1 MSGFA
6 KQKQIRPPYLWPV
19 GPAGLVA
26 PERVLA
32 AGRWESAP
40 VRRAARNAKSEGR
53 LIDLTFGRACK
64 WVLFLDSGHLVLA
77 AVPMPVAVLE
87 DGELRSDELDQ
98 LLIQKYEEGS

>member
-1 MSGFA
+1 MSR
-6 KQKQIRPPYLWPV
+6 QKISYPPYLWPV

-40 VRRAARNAKSEGR
+40 IRRAARQAKAEGR

-87 DGELRSDELDQ
+87 NDQ
-98 LLIQKYEEGS
+98 FDQFVIQKHGEE